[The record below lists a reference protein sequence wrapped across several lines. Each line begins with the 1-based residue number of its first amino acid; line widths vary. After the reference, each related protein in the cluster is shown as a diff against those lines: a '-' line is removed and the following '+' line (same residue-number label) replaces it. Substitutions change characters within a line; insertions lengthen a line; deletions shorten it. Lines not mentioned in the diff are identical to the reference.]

1 MNIKKNTHFYKKPT
15 TMKIK
20 MLLLALV
27 VSLPTLAQK
36 LYTYPIG
43 VQAYT
48 FRKHFPT
55 GTEKTLDIIKNMG
68 ITEMEGGAPKGYTS
82 EQFKQLCTD
91 RGISIP
97 STGVDYSE
105 LANPQAAVERAKILG
120 AKFVMCAWIPHK
132 GTDFTLEDAQKAAAL
147 FNSAGKVFKENGI
160 TFCYHDHGYEFHAYE
175 DGTLM
180 DYIIKNTN
188 PEYVSFEMD
197 VLWTM
202 HGGGADMPV
211 KLLKKYPNR
220 WKLMHVK
227 DLRKGVVGNLTGG
240 TPAENDVPVGT
251 GQGNWKAII
260 KLAKKNG
267 IEHCFIEDESE
278 KELEYVPLS
287 IQYLKSL

>member
-1 MNIKKNTHFYKKPT
+1 
-15 TMKIK
+15 MKFKLFALI
-20 MLLLALV
+20 LL
-27 VSLPTLAQK
+27 VSTPALAQK
-36 LYTYPIG
+36 LYTYPMG

-48 FRKHFPT
+48 FRKQFPEN
-55 GTEKTLDIIKNMG
+55 TEKTLDLIQSMG
-68 ITEMEGGAPKGYTS
+68 ITELEGGATKGYTP
-82 EQFKQLCTD
+82 EQFKALCAA

-97 STGVDYSE
+97 STGVDYNE
-105 LANPQAAVERAKILG
+105 LANPADAIARAKTLG
-120 AKFVMCAWIPHK
+120 AKYIMCAWIPHK
-132 GTDFTLEDAQKAAAL
+132 GNDFTMEDAQKAVAT
-147 FNSAGKVFKENGI
+147 FNQAGKAFKEAGI
-160 TFCYHDHGYEFHAYE
+160 TFCYHDHGYEFHPLG

-180 DYIIKNTN
+180 DYIIQNTN

-211 KLLKKYPNR
+211 KLLNKYPNR

-251 GQGNWKAII
+251 GQGDWKTII
-260 KLAKKNG
+260 KLAKKVG
-267 IEHCFIEDESE
+267 IQHAFIEDESNHE
-278 KELEYVPLS
+278 VEYVPLS